1 MAKTNG
7 TILYPLKSGVNEDDA
22 NEAYASMTTEFSTG
36 KAFKDVSV
44 NPVLK
49 ATYVESETSGTGT
62 AITDVIASVI
72 FTEIRKGSHGGSISN
87 DKADQI
93 GNRLLPKNKTIA
105 NYATT
110 KETTPPFKIKAFD
123 TSVSTGETNRKF
135 VYADTS
141 LGASVIDYP
150 ATDVVAL
157 DIENYDYFV
166 LLNPEIYDSSTQSD
180 TARPHFAKIT
190 RISTFDEVGDGLE
203 FSPKYHAPVPKGTNF
218 EIFKGPAKTD
228 TDVMAVSYG
237 LRGDNQASTDNYDVL
252 NRVDR
257 PTFYFYNDR
266 LEQDDQLDY
275 MEKYT
280 VTRLRWWDYNHGA
293 GNQNQVGFLNT
304 SNAYSAFEE
313 GSSSKKLFV
322 STGSYSTFMNT
333 VFQGMSL
340 FDDATDDFVGNVKTI
355 NTSDNS
361 IELDFSRQA
370 SSSTWNASGGGFI
383 LRYGKGIQN
392 IVFRTEAKQK
402 GVISNIGRRKLD
414 ATLVDNLRTTDD
426 GDGNFNPILWHKAFP
441 NMKRHTSDS
450 TSATSSTLDG
460 NRTGPSRYITADPR
474 PRRNDVIP
482 LTTDVIVNSPQ
493 NKMSKMFKTMAMNN
507 SGMLPFKIRQ
517 GQTLKAMK
525 TAFSDKVSFKPLPFK
540 ASKVDGANEIR
551 FTDMLDTH
559 DYALSTKLA
568 SDSIIKVDGYYYVIN
583 AIQSKSSGTQ
593 DVTVKANKTLNATSF
608 TVAVTVHEFD
618 NADVEIAHWTGVLN
632 TENFDSD
639 TQVVYA
645 DGNRLTISGTTIPK
659 EQSKFFDSKVV
670 FTSLSGHQ
678 NHVDYIDKD
687 MEYVKFQ
694 DASRKFYQNTSVPR
708 FYYYNDGYSLQ
719 EEVFDGIVELTE
731 TNAENGLSTLVVEGR
746 DSNAS
751 LLNTL
756 IDKNLLFSEDM
767 AYSTLNPIVPALNT
781 ATMDV
786 SGVSGKVITHA
797 AISNWNTT
805 ALARTLLFT
814 RSTTEADNMIFI
826 GEVASVAGNNQST
839 TLTHKPLVNLSTSA
853 DTDIYYYDPH
863 AEATYFAGKKAIG
876 SNPLITNSA
885 TDFSRVSDKG
895 LVFSDSFSFDRT
907 GTRTKLESTSN
918 TASFAEDRT
927 LGYNISNPIS
937 INSLNTSTLDA
948 DSSFAIQLSK
958 ETGVSTTKINKMTY
972 ASEMFDVIETISK
985 DDGGFIM
992 SIAPICPIV
1001 MGRLE
1006 DNTSESRTNVRSL
1019 YLVNNN
1025 VNSGGFIHRAD
1036 TQTGSTGTLDLIGLD
1051 DIYTPR
1057 ETYRYWDLQKL
1068 SEGALTK
1075 SDAGIYTNA
1084 DFPQAITGYSVAYP
1098 IKGNGVVTDLT
1109 STQGIGEQVAV
1120 LGTSGSTITYT
1131 DYDFS
1136 KPAYSTS
1143 TTPVLGSNMIDDDYV
1158 LRYSTGS
1165 VFAGLATGSKLPKHI
1180 VNREGAVADNS
1191 ARKEDIGKI
1200 KYHAPKAQ
1208 NYELLVT
1215 GDLFPY
1221 SKLRYNNIGNS
1232 TLNFE
1237 DFACLVEA
1245 EGSKSSTQVSHSGYT
1260 GKTLMADKRDNN
1272 FERVSIKSA
1281 NKTTNQIKRFG
1292 IARLIE
1298 ATFDWHFNPVD
1309 PDSLPSPS
1317 DSLVDISG
1325 YQIFTQLD
1333 TTFNNTQNPSV
1344 TIGSSGSNR
1353 SITFS
1358 GGGTLSLAAG
1368 DAFFRRD
1375 TGDMVF
1381 VVNATIT
1388 NMTSGSNQS
1397 ALVNVTG
1404 STADL
1409 NTTCYLIRDYQ
1420 PMSMKIGKFD
1430 DEGFQKTHTTS
1441 VGGNTVDVPRI
1452 DFTSVYLARPN
1463 LSTEGSVFEYALL
1476 EDSGGDEFNPPSIFL
1491 PLPFESRTSGNIG
1504 SVNSDVC
1511 GQSPYHRPTMWHTA
1525 NGITAPTSRVY
1536 MNSSRVIAGLVHG
1549 DMNASAGDELQRYGL
1564 EGDDHVY
1571 DNCIGVFRNIRHVSK
1586 EGPSIP
1592 EDMFQTSAL
1601 LGSNDEVTAFGSYSA
1616 GTDLDQHSP
1625 NTMIFKD
1632 NTNQKAFALSGTHA
1646 RAGVSQ
1652 FISNENFVDAGAQ
1665 YFLSDKEGD
1674 ALTTDTFTHHK
1685 AMTTTHASNTGGLYR
1700 AQMMIKPVLDVSST
1714 AVSIDSGATNKI
1726 ITITLN
1732 TTSNTN
1738 QSDHAWL
1745 NFVPNLTGYYLVA
1758 ERQQEETS
1766 DINLGSISGLNSA
1779 YSSIHPNAFL
1789 QSSGGNIGY
1798 LAKIL
1803 SHTTNQTQSNATSV
1817 VHTITVDT
1825 NLPTEETSGS
1835 FRIGLGPRYRIM
1847 RLAETTFKN
1856 TPKEIVLN
1864 RLHSTGL
1871 DYSETSSNFL
1881 TGAIGETI
1889 HAKNYINEGVFSAY
1903 VLMNL
1908 DTAPSGTQRI
1918 VPSSVAQSFANLPY
1932 SDGDTFDCFITDGTN
1947 SERKTITVSNTS
1959 KDIPTSIRRDEF
1971 KLTYEGTLTGNGV
1984 VSFGEV
1990 IDLELSR
1997 KPNLDKISK
2006 CHIGTSMII
2015 GEEVET
2021 EIERIIKEAG
2031 LDVDMVQTQAEFTG
2045 NIVSSVSNN
2054 VITCKATVE
2063 NIADG
2068 DIIFTHEGYPIG
2080 SVSSTSGTTITVND
2094 VDTTDT
2100 DVDLWFVPLV
2110 NDEIIKFNKKTFVST
2125 DNFVQASA
2133 FQMLNKLAG
2142 KKNLDFSVNN
2152 KKVVFRDLNSAPLL
2166 RKQGISYRSHRVF
2179 SVKKNS
2185 SLFARA
2191 NKVTVIGDRIKTSVS
2206 SDDTGTHIKFIDA
2219 NIRSI
2224 TDAKV
2229 KAIELLELHSSDARK
2244 ITLNV
2249 EKKGLETL
2257 EAGDIVFLD
2266 FPQYD
2271 IPPNDYIIFEIENVL
2286 TPTLTMTVG
2295 TFDKTIAERLSEIGT
2310 QQSASSSTLFSRNS
2324 QQVSTGKTISDSIS
2338 LKTTLVQYTITGTG
2352 ETANMGFDD
2361 LFGFGETLGFETTAG
2376 QVIGYY
2382 TSED

>member
-7 TILYPLKSGVNEDDA
+7 TILYPLKSGVNEADA

-62 AITDVIASVI
+62 ATSDVVASVI
-72 FTEIRKGSHGGSISN
+72 FTEVRKGSHGGSISN

-105 NYATT
+105 NYATA
-110 KETTPPFKIKAFD
+110 KETTPSFKIKAFD

-157 DIENYDYFV
+157 DIENYDYFI
-166 LLNPEIYDSSTQSD
+166 LLNPEIFDSSTQSD
-180 TARPHFAKIT
+180 IARPHFAKIT

-203 FSPKYHAPVPKGTNF
+203 FSPKYHAPIPKGTNF

-257 PTFYFYNDR
+257 PTFFFYNDR
-266 LEQDDQLDY
+266 LEQNDQLDY

-322 STGSYSTFMNT
+322 NTGSYSTFMNT

-340 FDDATDDFVGNVKTI
+340 FDDATDAFVGNVKTI

-370 SSSTWNASGGGFI
+370 SSSTWNAGGGAFV

-402 GVISNIGRRKLD
+402 GVISNIGRGKLD
-414 ATLVDNLRTTDD
+414 ATLVDNLRATDD
-426 GDGNFNPILWHKAFP
+426 SDGNFNPIFWHKAFP

-450 TSATSSTLDG
+450 TSATSATLDG

-540 ASKVDGANEIR
+540 ASKVEGANEIQ

-583 AIQSKSSGTQ
+583 AIGSKSSGTQ
-593 DVTVKANKTLNATSF
+593 NFSVKANKTLNATSF
-608 TVAVTVHEFD
+608 TVAATVHEFD

-645 DGNRLTISGTTIPK
+645 DSNRLTVSGVTIPK

-694 DASRKFYQNTSVPR
+694 DASRKFYQNTSVHR

-767 AYSTLNPIVPALNT
+767 AYSTLNPIVPALNE
-781 ATMDV
+781 ATMDI
-786 SGVSGKVITHA
+786 SGVSDKVIHHA
-797 AISNWNTT
+797 AITDWNTT

-814 RSTTEADNMIFI
+814 RSNTEADNMIFI
-826 GEVASVAGNNQST
+826 GEVASVAGDNQST
-839 TLTHKPLVNLSTSA
+839 TLTHKPLVNLSNSTNE
-853 DTDIYYYDPH
+853 DIYYYDPH
-863 AEATYFAGKKAIG
+863 AEATYFSGKKAIG
-876 SNPLITNSA
+876 SNPSISTSA

-972 ASEMFDVIETISK
+972 ASEMFDVVETISK
-985 DDGGFIM
+985 DDGGFVL

-1001 MGRLE
+1001 MGRIE
-1006 DNTSESRTNVRSL
+1006 DNSSESRTNVHSL

-1036 TQTGSTGTLDLIGLD
+1036 TQAGSTGTSATNTEQLDFIGAD
-1051 DIYTPR
+1051 AFYTPR
-1057 ETYRYWDLQKL
+1057 DTYRYWDLQKL
-1068 SEGALTK
+1068 NEGTLTK
-1075 SDAGIYTNA
+1075 SDAGIYKSATH
-1084 DFPQAITGYSVAYP
+1084 PQSITGYAAAYP
-1098 IKGNGVVTDLT
+1098 IKGNGIAP
-1109 STQGIGEQVAV
+1109 S
-1120 LGTSGSTITYT
+1120 SPTYSPE
-1131 DYDFS
+1131 S
-1136 KPAYSTS
+1136 KPL
-1143 TTPVLGSNMIDDDYV
+1143 LGSNMLDDNYIYRFD
-1158 LRYSTGS
+1158 TGS
-1165 VFAGLATGSKLPKHI
+1165 PFANLSGTDKLPKHV
-1180 VNREGAVADNS
+1180 VNKEGGIAANS
-1191 ARKEDIGKI
+1191 ARKEDIGKLLH
-1200 KYHAPKAQ
+1200 HAPKAQ
-1208 NYELLVT
+1208 NYELLAT

-1237 DFACLVEA
+1237 DFACLVESD
-1245 EGSKSSTQVSHSGYT
+1245 GSQSSTQVSHSGYS
-1260 GKTLMADKRDNN
+1260 GKSLMSDKRDNN

-1292 IARLIE
+1292 IARLVE
-1298 ATFDWHFNPVD
+1298 ATFDWHFNPID
-1309 PDSLPSPS
+1309 PDSMPSPS
-1317 DSLVDISG
+1317 DTLVDIAG
-1325 YQIFTQLD
+1325 YQMVRAIDATLHG
-1333 TTFNNTQNPSV
+1333 NSPSV

-1358 GGGTLSLAAG
+1358 GGGNLSLAAG
-1368 DAFFRRD
+1368 DAFFRKG
-1375 TGDMVF
+1375 TGDLVF
-1381 VVNATIT
+1381 IVNATIT

-1404 STADL
+1404 STTDL
-1409 NTTCYLIRDYQ
+1409 NTPCYLIREYQ
-1420 PMSMKIGKFD
+1420 QLSFKVTKFLD
-1430 DEGFQKTHTTS
+1430 DSLQDVFTFASAGNATS
-1441 VGGNTVDVPRI
+1441 PPKVEFP
-1452 DFTSVYLARPN
+1452 SVYLTRPPI
-1463 LSTEGSVFEYALL
+1463 LTSSSTFGSGFEYALL
-1476 EDSGGDEFNPPSIFL
+1476 EDAGGDEFNPPNVFL
-1491 PLPFESRTSGNIG
+1491 PLLFQCKNNAST
-1504 SVNSDVC
+1504 NSSLAT
-1511 GQSPYHRPTMWHTA
+1511 QSPYHRTPTWNTD
-1525 NGITAPTSRVY
+1525 NGLTTDFLY
-1536 MNSSRVIAGLVHG
+1536 YNTSRVIAGLVHG
-1549 DMNASAGDELQRYGL
+1549 ALTNNAQRYGL
-1564 EGDDHVY
+1564 EADDHIY
-1571 DNCIGVFRNIRHVSK
+1571 DNCIGVFRNMRKVTK
-1586 EGPSIP
+1586 DGPDVP
-1592 EDMFQTSAL
+1592 ENQFQTSAV
-1601 LGSNDEVTAFGSYSA
+1601 LGSNDEVSNFSDFDATTASSFG
-1616 GTDLDQHSP
+1616 GGGNNNDQHSP
-1625 NTMIFKD
+1625 NLMLLKNGSSNVNRT
-1632 NTNQKAFALSGTHA
+1632 FALAGTHT
-1646 RAGVSQ
+1646 RTGTNSNSSNTTTNGAG
-1652 FISNENFVDAGAQ
+1652 FTDLGAK
-1665 YFLSDKEGD
+1665 YFLENKEGD
-1674 ALTTDTFTHHK
+1674 TMATTRKAFHEQIATSDDT
-1685 AMTTTHASNTGGLYR
+1685 SGGGIYR
-1700 AQMMIKPVLDVSST
+1700 AQMLIKPVLDISSS
-1714 AVSIDSGATNKI
+1714 AVSASGKT
-1726 ITITLN
+1726 ITVTLN
-1732 TTSNTN
+1732 TTANTS
-1738 QSDHAWL
+1738 QTDHAWL
-1745 NFVPNLTGYYLVA
+1745 NFVPNLTGYYLVC
-1758 ERQQEETS
+1758 ERQQEEAS
-1766 DINLGSISGLNSA
+1766 DINLGDVSGVNSA
-1779 YSSIHPNAFL
+1779 YNDMHPNAFYH
-1789 QSSGGNIGY
+1789 SSGGNIGY
-1798 LAKIL
+1798 ISKIL
-1803 SHTTNQTQSNATSV
+1803 SHSTNQTQTNSTSV
-1817 VHTITVDT
+1817 IHTITLDIDI
-1825 NLPTEETSGS
+1825 PAEETSGS
-1835 FRIGLGPRYRIM
+1835 FSTGLRPRYRLM
-1847 RLAETTFKN
+1847 KLSETTFRD
-1856 TPKEIVLN
+1856 TPNEIVLN
-1864 RLHSTGL
+1864 RLHATGL
-1871 DYSETSSNFL
+1871 DYSETSSNFT
-1881 TGAIGETI
+1881 TGGLESRRGSATFNEN
-1889 HAKNYINEGVFSAY
+1889 HMSEGVFSAY

-1908 DTAPSGTQRI
+1908 DVAPSGTQRI
-1918 VPSSVAQSFANLPY
+1918 IPSSNAESFGNLPY
-1932 SDGDTFDCFITDGTN
+1932 AHGDTFDCFITDGTN
-1947 SERKTITVSNTS
+1947 TARKTMTVSNVAKNIS
-1959 KDIPTSIRRDEF
+1959 NSIRRDEF

-1997 KPNLDKISK
+1997 KPDLDKISK

-2015 GEEVET
+2015 GEEIET

-2031 LDVDMVQTQAEFTG
+2031 LDVDMVQSQAEFTG

-2063 NIADG
+2063 NIVAG
-2068 DIIFTHEGYPIG
+2068 DTIFTHEGYPIG
-2080 SVSSTSGTTITVND
+2080 VVASTPSGTTITVND

-2142 KKNLDFSVNN
+2142 KKNLDFRVNN

-2166 RKQGISYRSHRVF
+2166 RKQAISYRSHRVF

-2185 SLFARA
+2185 SLFAKA

-2206 SDDTGTHIKFIDA
+2206 SDDAGTHIKFVDA

-2257 EAGDIVFLD
+2257 EAGDVVFLD

-2324 QQVSTGKTISDSIS
+2324 QQVSTGKTITDSIS

>member
-7 TILYPLKSGVNEDDA
+7 TILYPLKSGVNETDA
-22 NEAYASMTTEFSTG
+22 NEAYASMTTEFSSGT
-36 KAFKDVSV
+36 AFKDVSV

-49 ATYVESETSGTGT
+49 ATYVESETTGTGT
-62 AITDVIASVI
+62 ATSDVVASVI

-93 GNRLLPKNKTIA
+93 GNRLLPNNKTIA

-110 KETTPPFKIKAFD
+110 KETTPPFKVKAYD
-123 TSVSTGETNRKF
+123 TSISTGETNRKF

-141 LGASVIDYP
+141 LGDSVIDHP

-157 DIENYDYFV
+157 DIENYDYFI

-257 PTFYFYNDR
+257 PTFYFYNER

-280 VTRLRWWDYNHGA
+280 VTRLRWYDYNPNA
-293 GNQNQVGFLNT
+293 GGSGGTDVGFT
-304 SNAYSAFEE
+304 SSSAAYSAFEE

-322 STGSYSTFMNT
+322 NTGSYPNFMNI

-340 FDDATDDFVGNVKTI
+340 FNDSDDSFVGNVKTI

-361 IELDFSRQA
+361 IELDFARQA
-370 SSSTWNASGGGFI
+370 STAWRSGSSAFLLT
-383 LRYGKGIQN
+383 YGKGIQN
-392 IVFRTEAKQK
+392 IVFRTEEKQK
-402 GVISNIGRRKLD
+402 GVISNIGRGKLD
-414 ATLVDNLRTTDD
+414 ATLVDNLRATDD
-426 GDGNFNPILWHKAFP
+426 SDGNFNPIFWHKAFP

-450 TSATSSTLDG
+450 TSATSATLDG

-583 AIQSKSSGTQ
+583 AVQSKSSGTQ

-608 TVAVTVHEFD
+608 TVAATVHEFD

-645 DGNRLTISGTTIPK
+645 DGNRLTVSGTTIPK

-767 AYSTLNPIVPALNT
+767 AYSTLNPIVPATNT
-781 ATMDV
+781 ATMV
-786 SGVSGKVITHA
+786 VNSVSGKVLNHDSITD
-797 AISNWNTT
+797 WDTT

-826 GEVASVAGNNQST
+826 GEVASATETAT
-839 TLTHKPLVNLSTSA
+839 TLTHKPLVNISGST
-853 DTDIYYYDPH
+853 TIFYYDPH
-863 AEATYFAGKKAIG
+863 AEATYFSGKKAIG
-876 SNPLITNSA
+876 SNPSITNSA

-972 ASEMFDVIETISK
+972 ASEMFDVVETISK

-1019 YLVNNN
+1019 YLINNN

-1036 TQTGSTGTLDLIGLD
+1036 TQIGSTGTLDLIGLD

-1120 LGTSGSTITYT
+1120 LGTSGSPISYT
-1131 DYDFS
+1131 DYDFA

-1165 VFAGLATGSKLPKHI
+1165 VFAGLSTGSKLPKHI

-1237 DFACLVEA
+1237 DFACLVES

-1309 PDSLPSPS
+1309 PDSLPSPT

-1333 TTFNNTQNPSV
+1333 IAFNNTQNPSV

-1358 GGGTLSLAAG
+1358 GGGTLSLSAG

-1430 DEGFQKTHTTS
+1430 DEGFQKTHSIS
-1441 VGGNTVDVPRI
+1441 VGGNTVDVPNI

-1491 PLPFESRTSGNIG
+1491 PLPFESRTNSNIG

-1571 DNCIGVFRNIRHVSK
+1571 DNCIGVFRNIRQVSN

-1592 EDMFQTSAL
+1592 GDMFQTSAL

-1652 FISNENFVDAGAQ
+1652 FIGSENFVDAGAQ
-1665 YFLSDKEGD
+1665 YFLSDMEGD
-1674 ALTTDTFTHHK
+1674 ALTTTRKTHHK
-1685 AMTTTHASNTGGLYR
+1685 AMTPSDGSNTGGLYR

-1714 AVSIDSGATNKI
+1714 AVSIDSGLTNKV

-1758 ERQQEETS
+1758 ERQQEDS
-1766 DINLGSISGLNSA
+1766 ADINLGNISGLNSA
-1779 YSSIHPNAFL
+1779 YNDIHPNAFL

-1803 SHTTNQTQSNATSV
+1803 SHTTNQTQSSATSV
-1817 VHTITVDT
+1817 VHTITVDAA
-1825 NLPTEETSGS
+1825 LPLEQTSGS
-1835 FRIGLGPRYRIM
+1835 FRVGLGPRYRIM

-1881 TGAIGETI
+1881 TGAIGETT

-1918 VPSSVAQSFANLPY
+1918 VPSSVAQSFANLPF

-1997 KPNLDKISK
+1997 KPDLDKISK

-2015 GEEVET
+2015 GEEIET

-2063 NIADG
+2063 NIVAG
-2068 DIIFTHEGYPIG
+2068 DTIFTHEGYPIG
-2080 SVSSTSGTTITVND
+2080 VVASDPSGTTITVND

-2125 DNFVQASA
+2125 DNFVQTSA

-2142 KKNLDFSVNN
+2142 KKNLDFRVNN

-2166 RKQGISYRSHRVF
+2166 RKQAISYRSHRVF

-2185 SLFARA
+2185 SLFAKA
-2191 NKVTVIGDRIKTSVS
+2191 NKVTVIGDRIKTSVA
-2206 SDDTGTHIKFIDA
+2206 SDDAGTHIKFVDA

-2257 EAGDIVFLD
+2257 EAGDVVFLD

-2324 QQVSTGKTISDSIS
+2324 QQVSTGKTITDSIS

>member
-49 ATYVESETSGTGT
+49 ATFVESETSGTGT
-62 AITDVIASVI
+62 ATSDVVSSVI

-105 NYATT
+105 NYATA

-157 DIENYDYFV
+157 DIENYDYFI
-166 LLNPEIYDSSTQSD
+166 LLNPEIFDSSTQSD

-203 FSPKYHAPVPKGTNF
+203 FSPKYHAPIPKGTNF
-218 EIFKGPAKTD
+218 EVFKGPAKTD
-228 TDVMAVSYG
+228 TDIMAVSYG

-257 PTFYFYNDR
+257 PTFFFYNDR
-266 LEQDDQLDY
+266 LEQNDQLDY

-280 VTRLRWWDYNHGA
+280 VTRLRWFDYNPNLG
-293 GNQNQVGFLNT
+293 GSGGTDVGFT
-304 SNAYSAFEE
+304 SSSAAYSAFEE

-322 STGSYSTFMNT
+322 NTGSYPNFMNI

-340 FDDATDDFVGNVKTI
+340 FNDSDDSFVGNVKTI

-361 IELDFSRQA
+361 IELDFARQA
-370 SSSTWNASGGGFI
+370 STAWRSGSSAFLLT
-383 LRYGKGIQN
+383 YGKGIQN

-402 GVISNIGRRKLD
+402 GVISNIGRGKLD

-426 GDGNFNPILWHKAFP
+426 ADGNFNPIFWHKAFP

-450 TSATSSTLDG
+450 TSATSATLDG

-568 SDSIIKVDGYYYVIN
+568 SDSIIKVDDYYYVIN
-583 AIQSKSSGTQ
+583 AVQSKSSGTQ

-608 TVAVTVHEFD
+608 TVAATVHEFD

-645 DGNRLTISGTTIPK
+645 DGNRLTVSGTTIPK

-694 DASRKFYQNTSVPR
+694 DASRKFYQNTSIPR

-786 SGVSGKVITHA
+786 SGVSGKVIGHA
-797 AISNWNTT
+797 TISNWNTT
-805 ALARTLLFT
+805 AKARTLLFT
-814 RSTTEADNMIFI
+814 RSSTEADNMIFI
-826 GEVASVAGNNQST
+826 GEVASATTSTT
-839 TLTHKPLVNLSTSA
+839 TLTHEPLVTLSTTA

-863 AEATYFAGKKAIG
+863 AEATYLSGKKAIG
-876 SNPLITNSA
+876 SNPSITNSA

-907 GTRTKLESTSN
+907 DTRTKLESTSN
-918 TASFAEDRT
+918 TASFDNDRT
-927 LGYNISNPIS
+927 LGYDIASPIS
-937 INSLNTSTLDA
+937 INSLNTSTLNA
-948 DSSFAIQLSK
+948 DSAFAIQLSK

-972 ASEMFDVIETISK
+972 ASEMFDIVETISK
-985 DDGGFIM
+985 DDGGFKM
-992 SIAPICPIV
+992 SIAPICPLV
-1001 MGRLE
+1001 MARLE
-1006 DNTSESRTNVRSL
+1006 NNTSDTRSG
-1019 YLVNNN
+1019 YSFYMVNNN
-1025 VNSGGFIHRAD
+1025 VNTGGFIHRVD
-1036 TQTGSTGTLDLIGLD
+1036 PKIGQTGNQINTF
-1051 DIYTPR
+1051 YTPK
-1057 ETYRYWDLQKL
+1057 ETYRYWDTQILRA
-1068 SEGALTK
+1068 GTITK
-1075 SDAGIYTNA
+1075 SDAGIYESPTQ
-1084 DFPQAITGYSVAYP
+1084 PQAISAYSIAYP
-1098 IKGNGVVTDLT
+1098 IKANGIAPSSPTLSVSSAPL
-1109 STQGIGEQVAV
+1109 
-1120 LGTSGSTITYT
+1120 
-1131 DYDFS
+1131 
-1136 KPAYSTS
+1136 
-1143 TTPVLGSNMIDDDYV
+1143 LGSNMIDSNYT
-1158 LRYSTGS
+1158 LKH
-1165 VFAGLATGSKLPKHI
+1165 ATGSPFIDASSNVNNIVPPSHAISSTGTINTRISAVNKLLH
-1180 VNREGAVADNS
+1180 
-1191 ARKEDIGKI
+1191 
-1200 KYHAPKAQ
+1200 HAPKAQ
-1208 NYELLVT
+1208 NYEIFAT

-1221 SKLRYNNIGNS
+1221 SKLRYNNIGS
-1232 TLNFE
+1232 QTLNFE
-1237 DFACLVEA
+1237 DLACLLE
-1245 EGSKSSTQVSHSGYT
+1245 SSGKNSTTSVSHSSYSGT
-1260 GKTLMADKRDNN
+1260 TKMIEKTDTNY
-1272 FERVSIKSA
+1272 ERASIKSA
-1281 NKTTNQIKRFG
+1281 STTTNNIKRFG
-1292 IARLIE
+1292 IARLVE

-1309 PDSLPSPS
+1309 PDSLPAP
-1317 DSLVDISG
+1317 DDALLDIERYQMYRLRENSASTLAAVRDGSG
-1325 YQIFTQLD
+1325 
-1333 TTFNNTQNPSV
+1333 NNTL
-1344 TIGSSGSNR
+1344 
-1353 SITFS
+1353 TFT
-1358 GGGTLSLAAG
+1358 GGGTLSLAEG
-1368 DAFFRRD
+1368 DAIFRAD
-1375 TGDMVF
+1375 TGELVF
-1381 VVNATIT
+1381 IVKATISS
-1388 NMTSGSNQS
+1388 MSSGANNVN
-1397 ALVNVTG
+1397 LVNVTG
-1404 STADL
+1404 DNTAL
-1409 NTTCYLIRDYQ
+1409 NTPAYLIRQY
-1420 PMSMKIGKFD
+1420 SLLSFEIFKFE
-1430 DEGFQKTHTTS
+1430 DEGFQTPILTNNNFVESQTK
-1441 VGGNTVDVPRI
+1441 V

-1463 LSTEGSVFEYALL
+1463 YHSEGSIFKYAKL
-1476 EDSGGDEFNPPSIFL
+1476 SNGGDAFLPPSVFI
-1491 PLPFESRTSGNIG
+1491 PFVFKSSTHSTNPN
-1504 SVNSDVC
+1504 VSDL
-1511 GQSPYHRPTMWHTA
+1511 SPYHPEYTWHGNTGINSGTA
-1525 NGITAPTSRVY
+1525 SFT
-1536 MNSSRVIAGLVHG
+1536 NSSRVIAGLVHRVSST
-1549 DMNASAGDELQRYGL
+1549 DIPRNEKYGL
-1564 EGDDHVY
+1564 HTDAHPYE
-1571 DNCIGVFRNIRHVSK
+1571 NCIGVFRNIRKISRD
-1586 EGPSIP
+1586 GPDVP
-1592 EDMFQTSAL
+1592 TDMFQTSAI
-1601 LGSNDEVTAFGSYSA
+1601 LGSRQEKDNHTAYVTGFNGGSSDST
-1616 GTDLDQHSP
+1616 TDLDQHTV
-1625 NTMIFKD
+1625 NTMIFQNNPNTYAITGTHTRSGQVD
-1632 NTNQKAFALSGTHA
+1632 NTGNSGVGTFTDL
-1646 RAGVSQ
+1646 GVK
-1652 FISNENFVDAGAQ
+1652 
-1665 YFLSDKEGD
+1665 YFLGSKEGD
-1674 ALTTDTFTHHK
+1674 TLTTTTYDLHDDTDWTD
-1685 AMTTTHASNTGGLYR
+1685 SIGSDNNGSDSEGGLYR
-1700 AQMMIKPVLDVSST
+1700 AQMMIKPVLDITDANVSLSQ
-1714 AVSIDSGATNKI
+1714 TNSARDT
-1726 ITITLN
+1726 ITID
-1732 TTSNTN
+1732 TSDADSQHT
-1738 QSDHAWL
+1738 WL
-1745 NFVPNLTGYYLVA
+1745 SFVPNLTGYYLVA
-1758 ERQQEETS
+1758 EKTLERKNDLS
-1766 DINLGSISGLNSA
+1766 LGLAAKVNATALHRGEIFQSGN
-1779 YSSIHPNAFL
+1779 
-1789 QSSGGNIGY
+1789 GGNIGFM
-1798 LAKIL
+1798 AKIL
-1803 SHTTNQTQSNATSV
+1803 SHTTNQTTNTATSFTHV
-1817 VHTITVDT
+1817 IKLDRGIED
-1825 NLPTEETSGS
+1825 NDLFFGNQMARRPR
-1835 FRIGLGPRYRIM
+1835 FRLM
-1847 RLAETTFKN
+1847 RLAETTFRD
-1856 TPKEIVLN
+1856 TPKEIILN

-1871 DYSETSSNFL
+1871 DYSETTSRYD
-1881 TGAIGETI
+1881 TGNRSGNSTQ
-1889 HAKNYINEGVFSAY
+1889 HLDEGVFSAY

-1908 DTAPSGTQRI
+1908 DKAPETSSIESI
-1918 VPSSVAQSFANLPY
+1918 VPETPSNSVHNIPFSN
-1932 SDGDTFDCFITDGTN
+1932 GDVFDCFITDGTN
-1947 SERKTITVSNTS
+1947 RQRKLMTFTDVSA
-1959 KDIPTSIRRDEF
+1959 SIEGGVRQREA

-1984 VSFGEV
+1984 VSFGE
-1990 IDLELSR
+1990 IIELELDR
-1997 KPNLDKISK
+1997 QPNLNNATK

-2021 EIERIIKEAG
+2021 EIERIAKEAG
-2031 LDVDMVQTQAEFTG
+2031 LDIDMVQSQAEFTG

-2063 NIADG
+2063 NIVAG
-2068 DIIFTHEGYPIG
+2068 DTIFTHEGYPIG
-2080 SVSSTSGTTITVND
+2080 VVASTPSGTTITVND

-2142 KKNLDFSVNN
+2142 KKNLDFRVNN

-2166 RKQGISYRSHRVF
+2166 RKQAISYRSHRVF

-2185 SLFARA
+2185 SLFAKA

-2206 SDDTGTHIKFIDA
+2206 SDDAGTHIKFVDA

-2257 EAGDIVFLD
+2257 EAGDVVFLD

-2324 QQVSTGKTISDSIS
+2324 QQVSTGKTITDSIS